1 MATAPLTARQE
12 WKKFGPL
19 AFAGMLGMSYVS
31 LASTSLG
38 VFMVPLQQEFGWSRA
53 QISAALTISAM
64 VSTPLSPFSGALA
77 DRFGAR
83 RIAIPGLVLAMLA
96 FAAIGLVNSSIYR
109 WWFAWFFYSL
119 VTLLTKTPV
128 WATAVSGAFSA
139 SRGLAIA
146 IVLSG
151 LGLAQTLSPIFAR
164 LLIDEFGW
172 RGGYFGLAFGW
183 GSIALLVVWLFFYD
197 MFGRRA
203 KAPPG
208 SLDRQLPGG
217 LSLRLALRDSRMQRI
232 TFAISVQAVMG
243 AAAMSHLV
251 PILEWSQMSRAG
263 AAGIAAVLGIA
274 SISGKLLAG
283 WLADLV
289 RRSFLP
295 AACFALPGFG
305 YVLVLQGAGSA
316 TLLTAGVFLI
326 GLGSGA
332 AYHMTTFL
340 TVQYGGVRHNGK
352 IFGVMTGIL
361 GLAGGIGP
369 LIAGLIFDATA
380 GYTTL
385 LLAGLPLSLTAGV
398 AVLTLGPYPVFAPSA
413 VDEPPVEGTGSA

>member
-1 MATAPLTARQE
+1 
-12 WKKFGPL
+12 
-19 AFAGMLGMSYVS
+19 MSYVS

-38 VFMVPLQQEFGWSRA
+38 VFMVPLQHEFGWSRA
-53 QISAALTISAM
+53 QISAALTISAI
-64 VSTPLSPFSGALA
+64 VSTPLAPFSGALA
-77 DRFGAR
+77 DRYGAR
-83 RIAIPGLVLAMLA
+83 RIAIPGLVLAIMAL
-96 FAAIGLVNSSIYR
+96 AAISLVNSSIYS
-109 WWFAWFFYSL
+109 WLFAWFCLSL

-151 LGLAQTLSPIFAR
+151 LGLAQTLSPIIAR
-164 LLIDEFGW
+164 LLIDDFGW
-172 RGGYFGLAFGW
+172 RGGYIGLAFGW
-183 GSIALLVVWLFFYD
+183 GSVTLLMVWLFFYD

-208 SLDRQLPGG
+208 SPDRLLPGG
-217 LSLRLALRDSRMQRI
+217 LTLRQALRDSRIQRI
-232 TFAISVQAVMG
+232 TFAIMIQAVMA

-263 AAGIAAVLGIA
+263 AAGIAAILGIA
-274 SISGKLLAG
+274 SISGKLVVG

-295 AACFALPGFG
+295 AACFALPGIG
-305 YVLVLQGAGSA
+305 YVLLLQGAASA
-316 TLLTAGVFLI
+316 SLLSAGVFLV

-352 IFGVMTGIL
+352 IFGVMTGLL

-369 LIAGLIFDATA
+369 LIAGLIFDATDS
-380 GYTTL
+380 YYVL
-385 LLAGLPLSLTAGV
+385 LIAGLPLSITAGA
-398 AVLTLGPYPVFAPSA
+398 AVLTLGPYPVFEASA
-413 VDEPPVEGTGSA
+413 ENETPIEGPASTT